1 MKNIDYS
8 DPRNLTFKPR
18 VTTEMETAANPDV
31 EGILDFIIR
40 KSPEAAEYA
49 VNALASYLI
58 PEQKTAYSDTVLDEY
73 WMTGTSAGQVS
84 GSYVDPI
91 DINALVKALSKGNNE
106 PYVSPGMLGKQK
118 IK

>member
-1 MKNIDYS
+1 
-8 DPRNLTFKPR
+8 
-18 VTTEMETAANPDV
+18 
-31 EGILDFIIR
+31 
-40 KSPEAAEYA
+40 
-49 VNALASYLI
+49 
-58 PEQKTAYSDTVLDEY
+58 
-73 WMTGTSAGQVS
+73 MTGTSAGQVS